1 MEDGLVWGMRK
12 MAMQTPVKA
21 AGPAKRPSQVA
32 MMDQGAV
39 SESVVRHETRDKI
52 SGLESYDGSSDAS
65 GAMQEDVKEHLTGFQ
80 ERLRAAKAKSGG
92 EAAGSQVTHEKPRCA

>member
-1 MEDGLVWGMRK
+1 MEDGLVRGMRK

-39 SESVVRHETRDKI
+39 PESVVRHETRDKI

-65 GAMQEDVKEHLTGFQ
+65 GAMQEDVKEQLTGFQ

-92 EAAGSQVTHEKPRCA
+92 AAGSQVTHEKPRCA